1 MIWFSS
7 DWHIGHDK
15 EFCYKK
21 RGFSSPEEMDT
32 AILLRTNEVV
42 ALDDELWIL
51 GDLAMS
57 SRYDEWNRVFYNL
70 NCQNIHFI
78 QGNHDT
84 DPKMDIY
91 EEKYG
96 FIFHGYADMLKYTKT
111 KRFYLSHYPTIVS
124 NYGEEKRFFW
134 NLSGHTHS
142 NLKFYNSMPMAKIY
156 NVAVDAHNC
165 YPVSI
170 EQIIKDIEGRE
181 RKGKEFTF

>member
-1 MIWFSS
+1 MIWFTS

-15 EFCYKK
+15 DFCYKP

-32 AILLRTNEVV
+32 AILERCNEVV
-42 ALDDELWIL
+42 TPNDELWIL

-57 SRYDEWNRVFYNL
+57 GLVSEWDRVFTSL
-70 NCQNIHFI
+70 NCKNVHYL

-84 DPKMDIY
+84 DNKMDRYDQIY
-91 EEKYG
+91 KFEY
-96 FIFHGYADMLKYTKT
+96 HGYADVLKYSKHKT
-111 KRFYLSHYPTIVS
+111 FYLSHYPTIVS

-142 NLKFYNSMPMAKIY
+142 RNIFYSNLYKVY

-170 EQIIKDIEGRE
+170 EQIIKDIEE
-181 RKGKEFTF
+181 KEKELKEIKF